1 MTGVAARL
9 IVFAKA
15 PVAGQAK
22 TRLIPALGAAGA
34 AALAARLLQHTLATA
49 EAAGFPA
56 LELCVSPD
64 TTHPVFQ
71 AVAQQPHAMWTLTL
85 QGEGDLGA
93 RMQRRL
99 HAALATAGPAL
110 LIGTDAPS
118 LDAAV
123 LQAASAALA
132 EHDAVFVPALD
143 GGYALVGL
151 ARPAP
156 QLFEG
161 IAWSTEAVM
170 AQTRERARAAGLRW
184 VELPAVQDIDL
195 PEDLVHLP
203 PGSPE
208 MAQRA

>member
-1 MTGVAARL
+1 MTVVAARL

-22 TRLIPALGAAGA
+22 TRLIPALGASGA

-64 TTHPVFQ
+64 TTHPAFQ

-132 EHDAVFVPALD
+132 DHDAVFVPALD

-156 QLFEG
+156 QLFES
-161 IAWSTEAVM
+161 IAWSTAAVM
-170 AQTRERARAAGLRW
+170 AQTRERARTAGLRCA
-184 VELPAVQDIDL
+184 ELPPVPDIDL

-203 PGSPE
+203 PGWPE
-208 MAQRA
+208 KVQGA

>member
-1 MTGVAARL
+1 MTVVAARL

-22 TRLIPALGAAGA
+22 TRLIPALGASGA
-34 AALAARLLQHTLATA
+34 AELAARLLQHTLATA

-64 TTHPVFQ
+64 TTHPAFQ

-132 EHDAVFVPALD
+132 EANKYVAGEWKRAH
-143 GGYALVGL
+143 
-151 ARPAP
+151 AP
-156 QLFEG
+156 QGL
-161 IAWSTEAVM
+161 
-170 AQTRERARAAGLRW
+170 LRW
-184 VELPAVQDIDL
+184 VAKFHAWER
-195 PEDLVHLP
+195 
-203 PGSPE
+203 G
-208 MAQRA
+208 

>member
-1 MTGVAARL
+1 MTGLAARL

-22 TRLIPALGAAGA
+22 TRLIPALDAAGA
-34 AALAARLLQHTLATA
+34 AALAERLLQHTLATA

-64 TTHPVFQ
+64 TTHPAFQ
-71 AVAQQPHAMWTLTL
+71 AVAQQPQAMWTLTL

-99 HAALATAGPAL
+99 HAALASAGPAL
-110 LIGTDAPS
+110 LIGTDAPA
-118 LDAAV
+118 LDAAL

-151 ARPAP
+151 SRPAP

-161 IAWSTEAVM
+161 IAWSTDAVM
-170 AQTRERARAAGLRW
+170 AQTRERARTTGLRW
-184 VELPAVQDIDL
+184 AELPPVQDIDL

-203 PGSPE
+203 AGWPE
-208 MAQRA
+208 RAQRA